1 MGELRKVE
9 QCETLQMSAIGD
21 GLFSLHRSST
31 ERVEEYG
38 RAESKGGLTQDNM
51 EDMNG
56 KAPAPPRPAPL
67 CSAPTGPFTSTSGA
81 VNAAAF
87 LLLASLDSFSVSRTS
102 CLMKPPGMTE
112 NKGGGEDGGGL
123 LSSSRICVWKRGEK

>member
-51 EDMNG
+51 
-56 KAPAPPRPAPL
+56 
-67 CSAPTGPFTSTSGA
+67 
-81 VNAAAF
+81 
-87 LLLASLDSFSVSRTS
+87 
-102 CLMKPPGMTE
+102 
-112 NKGGGEDGGGL
+112 
-123 LSSSRICVWKRGEK
+123 RI